1 MSNQTL
7 FTVITF
13 NMMILFVPVTA
24 FALFRWP
31 RLWHVLLALYLG
43 LLVGLT
49 DLRSDDPQL
58 AALLLITFGLF
69 LGFAQPKAAWR
80 WALILGPWV
89 PGLGLIARATKV
101 TSAPLSDVLFSFI
114 ALVPALIGVY
124 AGVLVNRFSSRVAN
138 PD

>member
-13 NMMILFVPVTA
+13 
-24 FALFRWP
+24 
-31 RLWHVLLALYLG
+31 
-43 LLVGLT
+43 
-49 DLRSDDPQL
+49 
-58 AALLLITFGLF
+58 
-69 LGFAQPKAAWR
+69 K
-80 WALILGPWV
+80 
-89 PGLGLIARATKV
+89 TKV

-124 AGVLVNRFSSRVAN
+124 AGALVNRFSSRVAN